1 MCFLCRRSDPAW
13 RSFART
19 LRLAFPRALVPQL
32 PWRDFRN
39 QLNKKK
45 RHSINSF
52 PAVLS
57 SPGLLN
63 GSSPKHLSRV
73 WLFVLP
79 HLNDGDTGV
88 ALNRRLRSVKR
99 VWGPLLLLLWKLR
112 VRSPDAWGLR
122 PMRTP
127 PPPPDVVRS
136 TPLLRCP
143 SPFGVLRGQFC
154 QPCHLLCF
162 RAQQSAA
169 CAFLKVHPETLWLW
183 DACTLRGGFQN
194 RQFRLFL
201 SVLRF
206 RMFFGLHN

>member
-1 MCFLCRRSDPAW
+1 MVGNLQNISMEHLINILQLMCNLSLVLWSRVTYFKQFIKCNYLYASFKSLRVLAVSTAMCFLCRRSDPAW

-45 RHSINSF
+45 RHSINSS

-73 WLFVLP
+73 WLFMVP

-88 ALNRRLRSVKR
+88 VLNRSLRSVKR
-99 VWGPLLLLLWKLR
+99 V
-112 VRSPDAWGLR
+112 
-122 PMRTP
+122 
-127 PPPPDVVRS
+127 
-136 TPLLRCP
+136 
-143 SPFGVLRGQFC
+143 
-154 QPCHLLCF
+154 
-162 RAQQSAA
+162 
-169 CAFLKVHPETLWLW
+169 
-183 DACTLRGGFQN
+183 
-194 RQFRLFL
+194 
-201 SVLRF
+201 
-206 RMFFGLHN
+206 